1 MDFLKNNGLRPINIK
16 KNKYVINHH
25 IHKLITIDK
34 FIKKDNIKKIK
45 KKPKINKKEY
55 VTNFV
60 NYHYNNNCALLFL
73 QKKTFVIRWVFKL
86 YFDGRVDFRF
96 WWSKICTIQ

>member
-1 MDFLKNNGLRPINIK
+1 MDFLKNNGLRPFNIK

-34 FIKKDNIKKIK
+34 FIKKNNIKKIK

-60 NYHYNNNCALLFL
+60 NYHYNNLNFNPIIEDFS
-73 QKKTFVIRWVFKL
+73 TDESSEDESDE
-86 YFDGRVDFRF
+86 YFYF
-96 WWSKICTIQ
+96 SE